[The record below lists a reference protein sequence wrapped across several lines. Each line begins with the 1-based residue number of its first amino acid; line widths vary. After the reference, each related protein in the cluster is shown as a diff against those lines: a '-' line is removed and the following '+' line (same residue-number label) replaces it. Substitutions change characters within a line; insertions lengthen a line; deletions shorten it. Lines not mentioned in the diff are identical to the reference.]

1 MTALA
6 VNQYVPTQPI
16 AQLLSVVGESER
28 PHDLIAVGTALHT
41 FTDPVRATGIDVDL
55 VELHRAT
62 TVLTKQVA
70 RVLDSDDRLERLA
83 ALVTDE
89 SRPATVDGRTA
100 RTFCGTAWD
109 DVHAIAVERMEATIS
124 GAAAFGET
132 AILRLAATRAAD
144 TTAPWWGTPAW
155 QACVGDATSID
166 RRTAIR
172 LLHSP
177 ETASSDDLRAILAP
191 ERPLHCC
198 TVHHL

>member
-1 MTALA
+1 MTAIA
-6 VNQYVPTQPI
+6 VNQFLPTQPI
-16 AQLLSVVGESER
+16 ARLLSVVSDSDR

-41 FTDPVRATGIDVDL
+41 FTDTVRAAADIDL

-70 RVLDSDDRLERLA
+70 QLLGSDDRLERLA

-89 SRPATVDGRTA
+89 SRLATPDGRTA
-100 RTFCGTAWD
+100 RTFCGPAWAG
-109 DVHAIAVERMEATIS
+109 VRAIAVERMEAAIS
-124 GAAAFGET
+124 GASTFGET

-144 TTAPWWGTPAW
+144 TVTPWWGTPAW
-155 QACVGDATSID
+155 QECVGDATSID
-166 RRTAIR
+166 RRAAVR

-177 ETASSDDLRAILAP
+177 ETAAYDDLRAVLASEP
-191 ERPLHCC
+191 TGRCC